1 MNRGLNT
8 KFVLIVGLLGT
19 LTACSPPPPTGE
31 ETQDAAQARSVT
43 QAVEQ
48 IGMPAITRFAEKR
61 ALKQIYE
68 LRDKEVPTYTY
79 IVDRNGATH
88 KLCNSVGFGIP
99 YSTQYTNPEY
109 LPYRNSES
117 NTLRA
122 AVLPQADP
130 NALYS
135 PASADGTW
143 VLCVDPKTSKA
154 VPLYVE
160 PRIIVSTF
168 ELR

>member
-1 MNRGLNT
+1 MKLNT
-8 KFVLIVGLLGT
+8 NKSKALLHKLILASGLLGA
-19 LTACSPPPPTGE
+19 LTACSPKGDE
-31 ETQDAAQARSVT
+31 AQNEAQERDLEQSV
-43 QAVEQ
+43 QQ

-88 KLCNSVGFGIP
+88 KLCDSVGFGIP
-99 YSTQYTNPEY
+99 YSTQYTNPQY
-109 LPYRNSES
+109 FPYNRAES
-117 NTLRA
+117 
-122 AVLPQADP
+122 LPQADP

-135 PASADGTW
+135 PSSADGTW
-143 VLCVDPKTSKA
+143 VLCLDPVTKKA

-160 PRIIVSTF
+160 PRIIVSPF